1 MSKKKLFIHI
11 QVYHLL
17 FIILYSLAGDL
28 INPRLSYSMS
38 PGRLYSN
45 SDSIVDPTEQDSKPS
60 NSIRPEDKEHLD
72 PLVYEYLT
80 KVNQIYIY
88 KKTSPDELW
97 AALSSSH
104 SYRAGKLIAE
114 LTGLY
119 LASSYIILPY
129 LQECLNSSWQ
139 LYDSWVGCPPDSTP
153 YYNDLSMADTS
164 SILCSSA
171 TRVSASLLAAAP
183 IVFCLFS
190 NGERLFQFM
199 DDCTDHCVYSIIR
212 SVQHCKG
219 HFNEDQ
225 MQELETRITE
235 LSQKLSL
242 RGDELKDL
250 SLTLRKTIFHAGAVT
265 GHLALMKSVLR
276 DTDTEEKR
284 ILDFLHELD
293 DRECSICLE
302 DFHTPKQPPERIIE
316 SGCKHYFHESCLR
329 SWYEKRAKEFM
340 EPDCPMCRTL
350 ESDTE
355 GCFSLQK
362 HWRFQQKNKS

>member
-1 MSKKKLFIHI
+1 MSKKKLFIHF

-17 FIILYSLAGDL
+17 IMYFYSLTGDL

-45 SDSIVDPTEQDSKPS
+45 SGSIVETPEQDSKPS
-60 NSIRPEDKEHLD
+60 NSIRPEDKEHID
-72 PLVYEYLT
+72 PLIYEYLT
-80 KVNQIYIY
+80 KVNQVYIH
-88 KKTSPDELW
+88 KRNAPDELW

-104 SYRAGKLIAE
+104 SYRAGKIIVE
-114 LTGLY
+114 LTGFC
-119 LASSYIILPY
+119 LANSYIFLPY
-129 LQECLNSSWQ
+129 IQEGLKYSWQ
-139 LYDSWVGCPPDSTP
+139 LFDSWVGCPTDSTP
-153 YYNDLSMADTS
+153 YYNDLGMADPVS
-164 SILCSSA
+164 VLCSSA
-171 TRVSASLLAAAP
+171 TRASAGLLAAAP
-183 IVFCLFS
+183 IVFCMFS
-190 NGERLFQFM
+190 NGERIFQLM
-199 DDCTDHCVYSIIR
+199 DNCTDYCVHSIIR
-212 SVQHCKG
+212 SVQRCKG

-225 MQELETRITE
+225 LRELETRITE
-235 LSQKLSL
+235 LSLNLSL

-302 DFHTPKQPPERIIE
+302 DFHTPKHPPERIIE

-329 SWYEKRAKEFM
+329 SWYEKRVKEFM

-362 HWRFQQKNKS
+362 HWPFQKRNKS